1 MKPRQIPPPDPSVKF
16 TELTPLQLNA
26 LHLADKRT
34 LRTLLT
40 PQLLE
45 QMAARRAAE
54 ARTSAG
60 DKTL

>member
-26 LHLADKRT
+26 LNLADK
-34 LRTLLT
+34 RTLLT

>member
-34 LRTLLT
+34 LLA

>member
-34 LRTLLT
+34 LLT
-40 PQLLE
+40 PPT
-45 QMAARRAAE
+45 ARADGCPTR
-54 ARTSAG
+54 RRNQNIG
-60 DKTL
+60 RG

>member
-34 LRTLLT
+34 LLI

-54 ARTSAG
+54 TRTSAG

>member
-34 LRTLLT
+34 LLI

-54 ARTSAG
+54 AKTSAG

>member
-1 MKPRQIPPPDPSVKF
+1 MKPLQIPPPDPSVKF

-26 LHLADKRT
+26 LHLADR
-34 LRTLLT
+34 RTLL
-40 PQLLE
+40 PPELLE

-60 DKTL
+60 GKTL

>member
-34 LRTLLT
+34 LLT
-40 PQLLE
+40 PSCSSRWLPDAPPKPEHRQGIKRYSL
-45 QMAARRAAE
+45 
-54 ARTSAG
+54 
-60 DKTL
+60 

>member
-34 LRTLLT
+34 LLTL
-40 PQLLE
+40 QLLE

>member
-34 LRTLLT
+34 LLT
-40 PQLLE
+40 PHLLE

>member
-34 LRTLLT
+34 LLT
-40 PQLLE
+40 SQLLE
-45 QMAARRAAE
+45 QMAARRAAQ

>member
-26 LHLADKRT
+26 LHLTDK
-34 LRTLLT
+34 RTLLT

-54 ARTSAG
+54 TRTSAG